1 MKEQTKAFV
10 IAALIRAV
18 RTFAQGIIGYI
29 GGSAM
34 VLGDVDWLTA
44 LSAGA
49 LAAIISLLMSVVT
62 GLPEVSGD
70 DITE

>member
-70 DITE
+70 DVTE

>member
-1 MKEQTKAFV
+1 MREQTKAFV

-70 DITE
+70 DVTE